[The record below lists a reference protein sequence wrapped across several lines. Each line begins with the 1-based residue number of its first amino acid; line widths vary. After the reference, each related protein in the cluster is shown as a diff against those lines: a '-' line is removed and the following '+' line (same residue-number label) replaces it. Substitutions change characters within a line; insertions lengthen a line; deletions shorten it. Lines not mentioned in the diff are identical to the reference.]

1 MRWTKI
7 SSFGF
12 VAVSAF
18 SNLASAA
25 WNISANN
32 NVALYWG
39 QNSFSMISNDTAKQQ
54 KDLLYYCKQP
64 NVDLIPIGFLNKW
77 GPGVGEH
84 PLVNFANACTGWQM
98 FVGTNLLYCPTISK
112 DIITCQKTYKKKI
125 LISLGGGTHGY
136 GGIANGTEA
145 KLFAEKVW
153 AMFGNQWHYF
163 RPFGEAIVD
172 GFDLDLENGPATG
185 YENIAYRLRQLM
197 NDDKAKTGKE
207 WILTGAPQC
216 PQPDAM
222 LDVALKNTAF
232 DAIFVQFYN
241 NPSCQASNWVLGK
254 DQMTNAGFNFAMW
267 DAYAKK
273 SKNPK
278 MKVFLALP
286 LAGEVASGYV
296 SRSKA
301 ASIIGDI
308 KRYTNFGGFAGWD
321 ASLTDL
327 NNGYVSELK
336 KALNTQPIPALPKV
350 AKRKVD
356 FAIHG
361 HSHHKKHL

>member
-1 MRWTKI
+1 MH
-7 SSFGF
+7 S
-12 VAVSAF
+12 
-18 SNLASAA
+18 
-25 WNISANN
+25 
-32 NVALYWG
+32 
-39 QNSFSMISNDTAKQQ
+39 Q
-54 KDLLYYCKQP
+54 
-64 NVDLIPIGFLNKW
+64 
-77 GPGVGEH
+77 
-84 PLVNFANACTGWQM
+84 
-98 FVGTNLLYCPTISK
+98 

-125 LISLGGGTHGY
+125 LISLGGNAQNY
-136 GGIANGTEA
+136 GGIANATEA

-153 AMFGNQWHYF
+153 AMFGNKWHYF

-172 GFDLDLENGPATG
+172 GFDLDFEHGPATG
-185 YENIAYRLRQLM
+185 YDKIAYRLRQLM
-197 NDDKAKTGKE
+197 NEDNAKTGKK

-222 LDVALKNTAF
+222 LDVALKTTAF

-254 DQMTNAGFNFAMW
+254 DQTTNAGFNFGMW

-286 LAGEVASGYV
+286 LAKEVASGYV
-296 SRSKA
+296 SRTIA

-321 ASLTDL
+321 ASLTDF
-327 NNGYVSELK
+327 NIGYVAAIK
-336 KALNTQPIPALPKV
+336 KALNTQPIPVLRRTLV
-350 AKRKVD
+350 T
-356 FAIHG
+356 HG
-361 HSHHKKHL
+361 HSHPKKHLWGRLTAVEQAKHV